1 MTGEGHYTDWSLLR
15 LSVWLLLMP
24 PVRIKKSYDKIII
37 LEYKD
42 ETGIIN
48 SLARDWWS
56 RFLLWTHP

>member
-48 SLARDWWS
+48 SLAHG
-56 RFLLWTHP
+56 RF